1 MANVYEELRSN
12 AKKLA
17 EFNAKV
23 AAYIDTGTG
32 VPPNLEELVSSLSI
46 DEIVKISQALS
57 NGSMGSSTG
66 ALLQSLQDTLAI
78 MRESNLVYMSKA
90 QIYGQG
96 TGELLQNSE
105 KIISDVAKTIN
116 IVQGRSPS
124 QGITL

>member
-12 AKKLA
+12 AEKLA

-66 ALLQSLQDTLAI
+66 ALLQTLQDTLAI
-78 MRESNLVYMSKA
+78 IRERNLVYMSKA